1 MLFTDYN
8 DFFEKASRLE
18 RTWRENELALARL
31 MIDGD
36 REARQKLI
44 NSYIPV
50 VAAFVRRV
58 SKEMCSL
65 EMIYRC
71 ITALERE
78 VDTFDFLQTG
88 ESFTHR
94 LNIVLRRELTRFI
107 ADK

>member
-8 DFFEKASRLE
+8 DFFEKASRFE
-18 RTWRENELALARL
+18 RTSRENELALARL
-31 MIDGD
+31 MIEGD

-88 ESFTHR
+88 ESFAHH